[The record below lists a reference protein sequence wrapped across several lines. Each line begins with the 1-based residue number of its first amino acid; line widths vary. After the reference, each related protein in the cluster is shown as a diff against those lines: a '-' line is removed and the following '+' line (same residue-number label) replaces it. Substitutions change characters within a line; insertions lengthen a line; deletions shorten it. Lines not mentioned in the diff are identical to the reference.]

1 MAGGGSYSDEDPIAD
16 INVTPFVD
24 VVLVL
29 LVIFMVTAGFIV
41 NRGVRIELPEAA
53 TAEQLAS
60 QKTFNI
66 LVTPDGE
73 IVLDG
78 EKVTKDDL
86 AAAGRAAIQDGQKVV
101 AMIGAD
107 KGVIY
112 SSVVGV
118 MDTLRQAGVNDF
130 ALQLEPL
137 SVPEGSPGAAT
148 PVAPVEPDA
157 KVAP

>member
-1 MAGGGSYSDEDPIAD
+1 MAGMKRGGDDDVIGE

-41 NRGVRIELPEAA
+41 NKGVKIELPQAA
-53 TAEQLAS
+53 TAEQLNL
-60 QKTFNI
+60 QRTLNI
-66 LVTPDGE
+66 LVGPDGS
-73 IVLDG
+73 ILLDG
-78 EKVTKDDL
+78 KPVTSAELQSQGAESKKK
-86 AAAGRAAIQDGQKVV
+86 GEKVV
-101 AMIGAD
+101 AMISAD

-118 MDTLRQAGVNDF
+118 MDALRSVGISDF

-137 SVPEGSPGAAT
+137 PQKSNAA
-148 PVAPVEPDA
+148 PAP
-157 KVAP
+157 

>member
-1 MAGGGSYSDEDPIAD
+1 MAGGGNFSEDDAITD

-41 NRGVRIELPEAA
+41 NKGVKIELPQAA

-66 LVTPDGE
+66 LVAPDGG
-73 IVLDG
+73 IMLDG
-78 EKVTKDDL
+78 AKVTRDEL
-86 AAAGRAAIQDGQKVV
+86 AAAGKTALSSGGKVV

-112 SSVVGV
+112 SYVVGV
-118 MDTLRQAGVNDF
+118 MDTLRSVGVNDF
-130 ALQLEPL
+130 ALQLEPMPA
-137 SVPEGSPGAAT
+137 VPVT
-148 PVAPVEPDA
+148 PTTNE
-157 KVAP
+157 K

>member
-1 MAGGGSYSDEDPIAD
+1 MAGGALKDDNDVISD

-29 LVIFMVTAGFIV
+29 LVIFMVTAGFIA
-41 NRGVRIELPEAA
+41 NKGVTIELPQAA
-53 TAEQLAS
+53 TAEQLQQ

-66 LVTPDGE
+66 LVSKEGN
-73 IVLDG
+73 ILLDG
-78 EKVTKDDL
+78 QPVSLEGL
-86 AAAGRAAIQDGQKVV
+86 RARGLEAKGSGEKVV
-101 AMIGAD
+101 AMISAD

-118 MDTLRQAGVNDF
+118 MDALRAVGIADF

-137 SVPEGSPGAAT
+137 PDSALAT
-148 PVAPVEPDA
+148 PVAP
-157 KVAP
+157 

>member
-1 MAGGGSYSDEDPIAD
+1 MAGSLNDDDPITD

-41 NRGVRIELPEAA
+41 NRGVKIELPQAA
-53 TAEQLAS
+53 TAEQLAN

-73 IVLDG
+73 TILDG
-78 EKVTKDDL
+78 AKVSRDEL
-86 AAAGRAAIQDGQKVV
+86 AAAGRTAIESGEKVV

-112 SSVVGV
+112 SYVVGV
-118 MDTLRQAGVNDF
+118 MDTLRGAGVNDF
-130 ALQLEPL
+130 ALQLEPMPTNEKENP
-137 SVPEGSPGAAT
+137 SPTGSTQPNSKTT
-148 PVAPVEPDA
+148 P
-157 KVAP
+157 